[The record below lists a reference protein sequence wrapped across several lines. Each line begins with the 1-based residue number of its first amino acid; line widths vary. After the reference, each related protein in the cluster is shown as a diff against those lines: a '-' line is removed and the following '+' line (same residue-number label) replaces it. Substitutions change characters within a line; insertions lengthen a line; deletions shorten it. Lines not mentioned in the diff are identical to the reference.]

1 MSTQTSPAP
10 TPTGISP
17 LDRFFHITERG
28 STIGREVRGG
38 VVTFFTM
45 SYILVLNPLIL
56 GGALAGDGGGD
67 LDGAKATIAAGTA
80 LIAGVMT
87 ILMGVIA
94 NYPLAMAAGL
104 GINAMVAYT
113 IVGASD
119 VTFADAM
126 GLIVIEGLLI
136 LILVLT
142 GFREAVFRAVPPHLR
157 TAISVGIGLFIAL
170 IGLVDSKVVRP
181 GGTPLELGLGGSL
194 QGWPVLVFLLGLF
207 LTVVLYIRK
216 VRGAILIGIVSATV
230 VAVVIESF
238 LHLGAFN
245 DNPELGEL
253 NPTGWALSV
262 PELAGSPVSVP
273 DLSSLGHFSLL
284 GSWEKMGAVSVIL
297 LVFSLMLAD
306 FFDTMGTMVAIGAE
320 GDLLD
325 EQGNPP
331 RTREILVVDSLGA
344 IAGGLGGVSSNTSY
358 VESAAGV
365 GEGARTGLANVVTGT
380 LFLLSV
386 FLAPVVSMVPY
397 EAATPAL
404 VIVGFLMMMQV
415 TEIDWKAPE
424 LAIPAFMTI
433 IMMPFSYS
441 ITNGIGAGFVT
452 YVVVQVAR
460 GRARGVH
467 PLMWLTAGLFV
478 VYFTLAPIKDIL
490 GIA

>member
-1 MSTQTSPAP
+1 MSSQSHPSTASTS
-10 TPTGISP
+10 ISA
-17 LDRFFHITERG
+17 LDRFFHISERG
-28 STIGREVRGG
+28 STLGRELRGG

-56 GGALAGDGGGD
+56 GTALAGGGD
-67 LDGAKATIAAGTA
+67 LDVAKAQIAAGTA

-87 ILMGVIA
+87 ILMGVAA

-113 IVGASD
+113 IVGTKG

-126 GLIVIEGLLI
+126 GLIVIEGVII
-136 LILVLT
+136 LVLVLT

-170 IGLVDSKVVRP
+170 IGLVDAKVVRA

-207 LTVVLYIRK
+207 LTIVLYIRK
-216 VRGAILIGIVSATV
+216 VRGAILIGIITSTV
-230 VAVVIESF
+230 VSVIIESIA
-238 LHLGAFN
+238 HLGAYN
-245 DNPELGEL
+245 DNPEFGEL

-262 PELAGSPVSVP
+262 PGLSGSPVAMP
-273 DLSSLGHFSLL
+273 DLSGLGHFSLL
-284 GSWEKMGAVSVIL
+284 GSWNKLGAVSVIL

-320 GDLLD
+320 GGLLD
-325 EQGNPP
+325 DKGNPP

-344 IAGGLGGVSSNTSY
+344 IAGGAGGVSSNTSY

-365 GEGARTGLANVVTGT
+365 GEGARTGLANVVTGG

-415 TEIDWKAPE
+415 TEIDWKSPD
-424 LAIPAFMTI
+424 LAIPAFVTI

-441 ITNGIGAGFVT
+441 ITNGIGAGFIT

-460 GRARGVH
+460 GRAKTVH
-467 PLMWLTAGLFV
+467 PLMWLTAALFV
-478 VYFTLAPIKDIL
+478 VYFTLTPIKAIL
-490 GIA
+490 GIS